1 MPKEFTST
9 TFSDVYKDDYRD
21 SDNYHRILFNS
32 GRPLQAREL
41 TQLQTILQNQIQ
53 RFADNIFLE
62 GAGVKIT
69 RVNKVQE
76 GRPDVRDAIRNRQV
90 QLVINT
96 TSGAKAISDSKSLRL
111 ATLTNKIPYFTT
123 LAGAASAADAIIA
136 LIAGNLEVKPLQDY
150 FK

>member
-1 MPKEFTST
+1 
-9 TFSDVYKDDYRD
+9 
-21 SDNYHRILFNS
+21 
-32 GRPLQAREL
+32 
-41 TQLQTILQNQIQ
+41 
-53 RFADNIFLE
+53 
-62 GAGVKIT
+62 GVKIT

-123 LAGAASAADAIIA
+123 LAGAAAAADAIIA
-136 LIAGNLEVKPLQDY
+136 LNAGNLEVKPLQDY